1 MSKKNIFL
9 LAAWYVAGWIIA
21 SLYNKKKPEQL
32 KKELEKAKVAWEG
45 SFKVLLDT
53 FVETQANLIE
63 DLKKDVL
70 SEKNIKLF
78 NDHKDEVLKIID
90 SYKEKGNLLLK
101 ELKENG
107 KEYLIIA
114 SEKLEKLY
122 YEKIDEIDALKWM
135 APEKME
141 ELKEKLLTTYNELKN
156 EIKKIKK

>member
-9 LAAWYVAGWIIA
+9 LAAGYVAGGIIA
-21 SLYNKKKPEQL
+21 SIYNKKKPEEL
-32 KKELEKAKVAWEG
+32 KKELSKAKEAGEG
-45 SFKVLLDT
+45 SFKILLDT
-53 FVETQANLIE
+53 FINTQANLIE
-63 DLKKDVL
+63 DLKKEVL

-78 NDHKDEVLKIID
+78 NEHKDEVLKIID

-107 KEYLIIA
+107 KDYLVVV

-122 YEKIDEIDALKWM
+122 NEKVSEIESLKGM
-135 APEKME
+135 APEKVE
-141 ELKEKLLTTYNELKN
+141 ELKSKLLSTYDELKK

>member
-21 SLYNKKKPEQL
+21 SIYNKKKPEEL
-32 KKELEKAKVAWEG
+32 KKELSKAKEAWEG
-45 SFKVLLDT
+45 SFKILLDT
-53 FVETQANLIE
+53 FINTQANLIE
-63 DLKKDVL
+63 DLKKEVL
-70 SEKNIKLF
+70 SEKNMKLF
-78 NDHKDEVLKIID
+78 NEHKDEVLKIID

-107 KEYLIIA
+107 KDYLVVI

-122 YEKIDEIDALKWM
+122 EEKISEIESLKWM
-135 APEKME
+135 APEKVE
-141 ELKEKLLTTYNELKN
+141 ELKSKLLSTYDELKK

>member
-21 SLYNKKKPEQL
+21 SIYNKKKPEEL
-32 KKELEKAKVAWEG
+32 KKELSKAKEAWEG
-45 SFKVLLDT
+45 SFKILLDT
-53 FVETQANLIE
+53 FINTQANLIE
-63 DLKKDVL
+63 DLKKEVL

-78 NDHKDEVLKIID
+78 NEHKDEVLKIID

-107 KEYLIIA
+107 KDYLVVV

-122 YEKIDEIDALKWM
+122 NEKVSEIESLKWM
-135 APEKME
+135 APEKVE
-141 ELKEKLLTTYNELKN
+141 ELKSKLLSTYDELKK
-156 EIKKIKK
+156 EIKKIKI